1 MTREYCSTRA
11 ALLSNMIDGTKRT
24 CMQFKDVRSILDSIL
39 SEDTHAKR
47 VDSLANAALGVMTGA
62 SLAVA
67 MIGKSLAQARGLLT
81 KHAVKQVDRLLSNPR
96 IEAVFASWVPEM
108 VGPRKDIVVAMD
120 WTDFDPAGPLALK
133 RGTRHGRATPLI
145 WLSVLKDELS
155 NARNDYEDACLRRL
169 AEVLPAGVRVT
180 ILADRGFADTKL
192 FDFLGE
198 LGFGYV
204 IRLKGNTRVGAAD
217 GTAGPAEDWIGQG
230 GRARKL
236 RDATV
241 TEAHCPVGAA
251 VCVHAKS
258 MKEPW
263 CLVTGNR
270 DATALRII
278 KLYSKRWTV
287 EPSFRDTKDL
297 RFGMGLGA
305 VRIADPQRRDRLLLL
320 NAFAVVLLTLLGA
333 AGESLGMDRH
343 LKSNT
348 VKTRSHSLFR
358 QGCMLYDL
366 TPNMPEHRLR
376 PLVERY
382 VELLQQSRVF
392 NDTFAV
398 V

>member
-1 MTREYCSTRA
+1 
-11 ALLSNMIDGTKRT
+11 MIDGTKRT
-24 CMQFKDVRSILDSIL
+24 CMQFKDVRSFLDSIL

-96 IEAVFASWVPEM
+96 IEAWDIFATWVPEM

-120 WTDFDPAGPLALK
+120 WTDFDADGQATLALK
-133 RGTRHGRATPLI
+133 LVTRHGRATPLV

-169 AEVLPAGVRVT
+169 AEVLPDDVTVT

-192 FDFLGE
+192 FGFLAH
-198 LGFGYV
+198 LGFDYV
-204 IRLKGNTRVGAAD
+204 IRLKGNTKVRTAD
-217 GTAGPAEDWIGQG
+217 GPTRPAAEGQG

-241 TEAHCPVGAA
+241 TAAQCPVGAV
-251 VCVHAKS
+251 VCVQAKG
-258 MKEPW
+258 MKEAW
-263 CLVTGNR
+263 CLAASNAAASSR
-270 DATALRII
+270 QII
-278 KLYSKRWTV
+278 DLYSKRWGV

-297 RFGMGLGA
+297 RFGMGLSA
-305 VRIADPQRRDRLLLL
+305 ARISDPQRRDRLLLL

-348 VKTRSHSLFR
+348 VKTRTQSLFR

-366 TPNMPEHRLR
+366 IPNMPEHRLR
-376 PLVERY
+376 PLVEQY
-382 VELLQQSRVF
+382 AEILQQSRVVTE
-392 NDTFAV
+392 TFAIV
-398 V
+398 